1 MRCIQMMIPLFVV
14 ALAAGVSAADV
25 VTLKTGEALHG
36 AVVNQADGVVTFQ
49 HPVLGELKINADQVA
64 SVMTAEQIADAAE
77 AKAREEAA
85 AKLKAEKAGF
95 FPGWQS
101 QLEAGFSGAEGNS
114 EQMNIYLRFATK
126 HETDDDRT
134 KIHARYFL
142 SSQDGDRNQ
151 NEAQIG
157 ITKDWFLNGSPWFIF
172 ADGAGD
178 YDEFENW
185 EYRASGHGGLG
196 YQIVKN
202 EKFDWSARGGVG
214 AIKEFNS
221 DDESVRPEALAGTDL
236 SWKINDR
243 QTLNFSNYIYPD
255 LGEIGEFR
263 NVTTAD
269 WAIKIDNVDNLS
281 LKFGLANEYESNAP
295 SDTKKNDLKYFGA
308 LVWGF

>member
-1 MRCIQMMIPLFVV
+1 MMIPLLLV
-14 ALAAGVSAADV
+14 ALGAPVFAEDV

-36 AVVNQADGVVTFQ
+36 SVVDQADGIVTLQ
-49 HPVLGELKINADQVA
+49 HPVLGQLKINADQIA
-64 SVMTAEQIADAAE
+64 AVMTAEQSAAAAE
-77 AKAREEAA
+77 AKAQEEAA
-85 AKLKAEKAGF
+85 ARLKAEKAGF
-95 FPGWQS
+95 LPGWES
-101 QLEAGFSGAEGNS
+101 SLEAGFSGAEGNS
-114 EQMNIYLRFATK
+114 EQLNLYLRFTTK

-157 ITKDWFLNGSPWFIF
+157 IVKDWFLNGSPWFIF
-172 ADGAGD
+172 ADGTGD

-185 EYRASGHGGLG
+185 EYRVSSHGGLG
-196 YQIVKN
+196 YQLVKN
-202 EKFDWSARGGVG
+202 EKFDWSVRGGFG

-221 DDESVRPEALAGTDL
+221 DDESVRPEGLIGTDL
-236 SWKINDR
+236 SWKINAR

-269 WAIKIDNVDNLS
+269 WAIKIDDVDNLS
-281 LKFGLANEYESNAP
+281 LKFGLANEYESAAP
-295 SDTKKNDLKYFGA
+295 ADAEKNDLKYFGA